1 MTDRPSPLA
10 VLLTMLWVAPRLWP
24 PSTQARLL
32 ELRALVTHHGLP
44 CHAREHDAI
53 EPDPRTL
60 RRLLETACVWGELR
74 LLPDLAWALELLVC
88 DLEHDARR
96 GAL

>member
-1 MTDRPSPLA
+1 MNRLSPLT
-10 VLLTMLWVAPRLWP
+10 LLIVTLWTRAQSWP
-24 PSTQARLL
+24 PAARARLP
-32 ELRALVTHHGLP
+32 ELRALVTHHRLP
-44 CHAREHDAI
+44 CPAREHDAI

-74 LLPDLAWALELLVC
+74 ALPDLTWALELLVC